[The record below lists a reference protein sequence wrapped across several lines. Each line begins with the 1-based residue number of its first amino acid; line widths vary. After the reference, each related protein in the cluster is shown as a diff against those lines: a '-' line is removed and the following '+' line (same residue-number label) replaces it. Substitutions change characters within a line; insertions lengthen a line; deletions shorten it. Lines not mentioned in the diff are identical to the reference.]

1 VFSRRPDRISWHDRH
16 LVHCEEGW
24 PRLRVSATGDSGQG
38 RHLQGLILLVFLALP
53 VLVFQIAIPPLTAA
67 AGQQPTMTA
76 GPQPIAQNVSI
87 GYPIAL
93 NDQKKLFFDTASN
106 LWWAFYSNGSS
117 MLCTTSPDG
126 AAWAPAVVMNSSVV
140 AGSKFS
146 LWHDDALSLLYY
158 VSTSGGNTFHY
169 RYGNIGTSG
178 GCGGISWSIT
188 NTEVPGAMGN
198 LNTPTISAVDPSTI
212 WISVTENSK
221 TNYFIQVFLCDAA
234 RCTSSHNVTLPNTTY
249 ESIILGTGSVS
260 TGSSEA
266 VLLYAADSGSG
277 GSPIAFDCTTDG
289 GTHWMNSSSATVN
302 GYGGNRMSAYM
313 TGSTVYVAA
322 IEAPP
327 PNNVFYFTYT
337 LGGTLSAET
346 QLVPAGG
353 GIRNVDIASD
363 GSSGLLVGYTDSVNV
378 GYLYSQNLGRNWGGI
393 KYLVLNGPIVYQSVL
408 NLEKGP
414 DSTYGMMWSQGNFT
428 HDIEFVQFVPSTP
441 DPTATLVKCSPTS
454 FVVGV
459 STTCTASVSDPG
471 NSANVPTGNVSF
483 SADVSGS
490 GSFAS
495 STCDL
500 LVSGSTA
507 SCAVFLTAGSGGE
520 GAITVVGT
528 YSGDSTHGGS
538 NGVATVTATKRTTSI
553 SVSCTPLSVPVT
565 GRTTCTATVKDT
577 SPGDKIALSG
587 GNVTFGASPSG
598 SGAFSPASAHCTP
611 SFGTCSVTFT
621 PGTGSMGTI
630 TMTGSYAGDADHS
643 SSSTAS
649 GFDLTATG
657 VSTVTGITC
666 FPSPD
671 QINQGSV
678 CTATVSDSGG
688 ATETPT
694 GTVTFGTNSSAGGSF
709 SPSSSCSL
717 SGGLCSATYTPTMTG
732 VITIHGSYGGD
743 RDHTGSVGN
752 FTFAVTSRNSSV
764 SVSCASSTLHV
775 TGSTTCTATVT
786 DFSIGVGITPTGGTI
801 TFTASPG
808 GSGTFTPAS
817 GQCTLNSGTCTVTF
831 SPIETGNISIAA
843 SYAGDA
849 NHLPSSTSA
858 GFGLNATPLVATRTL
873 VTCSPSFVQVNQG
886 SVCTAT
892 VSDSG
897 GATETPT
904 GTVTFGTNSSAGGS
918 FSPSS
923 SCSLSGGSCSVI
935 YTPSVTGP
943 VAIQGVYVGDP
954 DHTGSNGTSSIAATT
969 RYSAVSVSCT
979 SSSLL
984 VTGSATCT
992 ANVTDASLGAKV
1004 VPSGGNV
1011 TFAVS
1016 PPDSGTFTPAS
1027 AQCTLDFGTCSVTF
1041 SPSKIGNITISASYA
1056 GDENHSLS
1064 SSVASFAI
1072 SATES
1077 TPSYVLLLLALDII
1091 SAAVAFPISYFSFK
1105 FNRLVGS
1112 PALKAISIGFALLGT
1127 GLLVE
1132 GLTTFITDATVVNGL
1147 LAKSLVADAGLLF
1160 LALQLLAYFI
1170 FAWGYAIEIFGSSKA
1185 PFDKLTEP
1193 GTLLPVGILAST
1205 FGAYYDITL
1214 LAYLLM
1220 VALLAFIVFEAV
1232 LVFSRSRRKSAL
1244 LVLLGFGVIFG
1255 SHVLMLDS
1263 VAALTQVTFYEGTF
1277 GQFIGFAM
1285 LLWFLVRSGR
1295 FGSS

>member
-1 VFSRRPDRISWHDRH
+1 
-16 LVHCEEGW
+16 
-24 PRLRVSATGDSGQG
+24 
-38 RHLQGLILLVFLALP
+38 
-53 VLVFQIAIPPLTAA
+53 
-67 AGQQPTMTA
+67 
-76 GPQPIAQNVSI
+76 
-87 GYPIAL
+87 
-93 NDQKKLFFDTASN
+93 
-106 LWWAFYSNGSS
+106 
-117 MLCTTSPDG
+117 
-126 AAWAPAVVMNSSVV
+126 
-140 AGSKFS
+140 
-146 LWHDDALSLLYY
+146 
-158 VSTSGGNTFHY
+158 
-169 RYGNIGTSG
+169 
-178 GCGGISWSIT
+178 
-188 NTEVPGAMGN
+188 
-198 LNTPTISAVDPSTI
+198 
-212 WISVTENSK
+212 
-221 TNYFIQVFLCDAA
+221 
-234 RCTSSHNVTLPNTTY
+234 
-249 ESIILGTGSVS
+249 
-260 TGSSEA
+260 
-266 VLLYAADSGSG
+266 
-277 GSPIAFDCTTDG
+277 
-289 GTHWMNSSSATVN
+289 
-302 GYGGNRMSAYM
+302 
-313 TGSTVYVAA
+313 
-322 IEAPP
+322 
-327 PNNVFYFTYT
+327 
-337 LGGTLSAET
+337 
-346 QLVPAGG
+346 
-353 GIRNVDIASD
+353 
-363 GSSGLLVGYTDSVNV
+363 
-378 GYLYSQNLGRNWGGI
+378 
-393 KYLVLNGPIVYQSVL
+393 
-408 NLEKGP
+408 
-414 DSTYGMMWSQGNFT
+414 
-428 HDIEFVQFVPSTP
+428 
-441 DPTATLVKCSPTS
+441 
-454 FVVGV
+454 
-459 STTCTASVSDPG
+459 
-471 NSANVPTGNVSF
+471 
-483 SADVSGS
+483 
-490 GSFAS
+490 
-495 STCDL
+495 
-500 LVSGSTA
+500 
-507 SCAVFLTAGSGGE
+507 
-520 GAITVVGT
+520 
-528 YSGDSTHGGS
+528 
-538 NGVATVTATKRTTSI
+538 
-553 SVSCTPLSVPVT
+553 
-565 GRTTCTATVKDT
+565 
-577 SPGDKIALSG
+577 
-587 GNVTFGASPSG
+587 
-598 SGAFSPASAHCTP
+598 
-611 SFGTCSVTFT
+611 
-621 PGTGSMGTI
+621 
-630 TMTGSYAGDADHS
+630 
-643 SSSTAS
+643 
-649 GFDLTATG
+649 
-657 VSTVTGITC
+657 
-666 FPSPD
+666 
-671 QINQGSV
+671 
-678 CTATVSDSGG
+678 
-688 ATETPT
+688 
-694 GTVTFGTNSSAGGSF
+694 
-709 SPSSSCSL
+709 
-717 SGGLCSATYTPTMTG
+717 
-732 VITIHGSYGGD
+732 
-743 RDHTGSVGN
+743 
-752 FTFAVTSRNSSV
+752 
-764 SVSCASSTLHV
+764 
-775 TGSTTCTATVT
+775 
-786 DFSIGVGITPTGGTI
+786 
-801 TFTASPG
+801 
-808 GSGTFTPAS
+808 
-817 GQCTLNSGTCTVTF
+817 
-831 SPIETGNISIAA
+831 
-843 SYAGDA
+843 
-849 NHLPSSTSA
+849 
-858 GFGLNATPLVATRTL
+858 
-873 VTCSPSFVQVNQG
+873 NQG